1 MNKMSRV
8 QMRMAND
15 FAFNQ
20 VKLNLDDFKTMVV
33 YDDEVFGF
41 YKSHYISIKRCTL
54 PKKFELKK

>member
-1 MNKMSRV
+1 MSKMSRV
-8 QMRMAND
+8 QVRMAND

-41 YKSHYISIKRCTL
+41 YKNDYVSIKRCTL
-54 PKKFELKK
+54 PKNFELKK